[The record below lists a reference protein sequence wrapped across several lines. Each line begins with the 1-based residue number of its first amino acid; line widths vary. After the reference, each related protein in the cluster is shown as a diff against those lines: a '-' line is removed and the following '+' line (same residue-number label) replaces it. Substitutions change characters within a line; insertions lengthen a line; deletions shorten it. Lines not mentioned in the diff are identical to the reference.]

1 MRVLDGALTGLLLA
15 TLSLSPA
22 GAQEQ
27 RPDVLF
33 IAVDD
38 LNDWVGYLGGHPQ
51 TKTPNIDRLAARG
64 MAFTNAHSPSALCNP
79 SRTALLTGL
88 RPSTSGIYGNT
99 PDWRTVEIFEGI
111 ATLPNYFRMNGY
123 STLGAGK
130 IFHAHTFGEAGFAG
144 YNDTSAWDAFY
155 PALDRQLPDE
165 VGPPVRPA
173 SKSTFP
179 GLDWSP
185 VVVDDRAMGDGQ
197 TVAWVERQLVAE
209 TDSPRFV
216 AAGIYRPH
224 EPWYVPPRYFEMHPL
239 ASIELPVVRDDDL
252 DDIPA
257 AAPDEFSG
265 TRIHDWMIAD
275 DKWRE
280 GVRAYLA
287 SVSFADAMVGQ
298 LLDAVDASGR
308 ADQTIIVLWG
318 DHGFHLGE
326 KGRWRKS
333 TLWEESTHVP
343 FIIVA
348 PGVTTPGSRSTHAV
362 SLMDIYPTLA
372 ELAGLDIPA
381 HVEGRSLA
389 PLLRD
394 PTREWDFPVVTTYGY
409 DNHAVRTDRYRYI
422 RYADGSEELY
432 DHASDPN
439 EWTNLASDPAQDE
452 LKAELRRALPARN
465 AADLAPPPPTPAPAD
480 TELSSSAPPPTSDA
494 SAATADPSAPR

>member
-1 MRVLDGALTGLLLA
+1 MRFVNCALAGVLVAALMLPLA
-15 TLSLSPA
+15 A

-51 TKTPNIDRLAARG
+51 TETPNIDRLAARG
-64 MAFTNAHSPSALCNP
+64 MAFMNAHSPSALCNP

-88 RPSTSGIYGNT
+88 RPSTSGIYGNA
-99 PDWRTVEIFEGI
+99 PDWRGVEAFARI
-111 ATLPNYFRMNGY
+111 ATLPRHFRDNGY
-123 STLGAGK
+123 RTLGAGK
-130 IFHAHTFGEAGFAG
+130 IFHAHTFGATGYAG

-165 VGPPVRPA
+165 LGPPTRPA
-173 SKSTFP
+173 SQSPFA

-185 VVVDDRAMGDGQ
+185 VAADDRALGDGQ
-197 TVAWVERQLVAE
+197 TVAWIERQLGAE
-209 TDSPRFV
+209 TGAPRFV

-239 ASIELPVVRDDDL
+239 ESIELPAVRADDL
-252 DDIPA
+252 DDVPA
-257 AAPDEFSG
+257 AAPAEFSAR
-265 TRIHDWMIAD
+265 RIHEWMLSEG
-275 DKWRE
+275 KWRE
-280 GVRAYLA
+280 GVQAYLA
-287 SVSFADAMVGQ
+287 SVSFADAMVGR
-298 LLDAVDASGR
+298 LLDALDASGR
-308 ADQTIIVLWG
+308 ADRTIIVLWG

-343 FIIVA
+343 FIVVA
-348 PGVTTPGSRSTHAV
+348 PGVTTAGTRSVHAV

-372 ELAGLDIPA
+372 ELAGLDVPR
-381 HVEGRSLA
+381 HVEGRSLV
-389 PLLRD
+389 PLLSD
-394 PTREWDFPVVTTYGY
+394 PSREWDFPVVTTYGY

-439 EWTNLASDPAQDE
+439 EWMNLASDSAYDE
-452 LKAELRRALPARN
+452 LKAELRSALPAKN
-465 AADLAPPPPTPAPAD
+465 TADLAPPPPPRPAQGSAPA
-480 TELSSSAPPPTSDA
+480 E
-494 SAATADPSAPR
+494 

>member
-1 MRVLDGALTGLLLA
+1 MTFRRKLTHGALAGVALMALCH
-15 TLSLSPA
+15 PA
-22 GAQEQ
+22 MVNAQEQ

-99 PDWRTVEIFEGI
+99 PDWRTVPIFAHI
-111 ATLPNYFRMNGY
+111 ATLPRYFRDNGY
-123 STLGAGK
+123 WTLGAGK
-130 IFHAHTFGEAGFAG
+130 IFHAHTFGATGYAG
-144 YNDTSAWDAFY
+144 YNDKSAWDAFY
-155 PALDRQLPDE
+155 PSLDRQLPDE
-165 VGPPVRPA
+165 IGPPTRPA
-173 SKSTFP
+173 SKSPFA

-185 VVVDDRAMGDGQ
+185 VVADDRALGDGQ
-197 TVAWVERQLVAE
+197 TVAWIERQLAAE
-209 TDSPRFV
+209 TGSPRFV

-224 EPWYVPPRYFEMHPL
+224 EPWYVSPRYFAMHPL
-239 ASIELPVVRDDDL
+239 ASIELPVVRENDL
-252 DDIPA
+252 DDVPA
-257 AAPDEFSG
+257 AAPDEFSAS
-265 TRIHDWMIAD
+265 RIHAWMLTE

-280 GVRAYLA
+280 GVQAYLA
-287 SVSFADAMVGQ
+287 SVSFADAMVGR
-298 LLDAVDASGR
+298 LLDALDASGR
-308 ADQTIIVLWG
+308 ADRTIIVLWG

-343 FIIVA
+343 FIVVA
-348 PGVTTPGSRSTHAV
+348 PGVTTPGARSAHAV

-381 HVEGRSLA
+381 HVEGRSLV
-389 PLLRD
+389 PLLTD
-394 PTREWDFPVVTTYGY
+394 PSREWDFPVVTTYGY
-409 DNHAVRTDRYRYI
+409 GNHAVRTDRYRYI

-439 EWTNLASDPAQDE
+439 EWTNLARGADYDV
-452 LKAELRRALPARN
+452 LKAELRRALPAHD
-465 AADLAPPPPTPAPAD
+465 AADLTPPPPPSGPG
-480 TELSSSAPPPTSDA
+480 
-494 SAATADPSAPR
+494 PSAVPAE

>member
-1 MRVLDGALTGLLLA
+1 MRIAHAALAGVLLVACALPLTA
-15 TLSLSPA
+15 A
-22 GAQEQ
+22 AQARL
-27 RPDVLF
+27 RPDFLF

-64 MAFTNAHSPSALCNP
+64 MAFMNAHSPSALCNP

-88 RPSTSGIYGNT
+88 RPSTSGVYDNV
-99 PDWRTVEIFEGI
+99 PDWRRLEAFAGV
-111 ATLPNYFRMNGY
+111 ATLPRHFRDNGY
-123 STLGAGK
+123 RTLGAGK
-130 IFHAHTFGEAGFAG
+130 IFHAHTFGAAGYAG
-144 YNDTSAWDAFY
+144 YNDTTAWDAFY

-165 VGPPVRPA
+165 LGPPTRPA
-173 SKSTFP
+173 SKSPFA

-185 VVVDDRAMGDGQ
+185 VIADDRALGDGQ

-209 TDSPRFV
+209 SGTPRFV

-239 ASIELPVVRDDDL
+239 ESIELPAVRDDDL
-252 DDIPA
+252 DDVPEA
-257 AAPDEFSG
+257 SPDEFAA
-265 TRIHDWMIAD
+265 TRIHEWMLTD

-280 GVRAYLA
+280 GVQAYLA
-287 SVSFADAMVGQ
+287 SVSFADAMVGR
-298 LLDAVDASGR
+298 LVAALDASGR
-308 ADQTIIVLWG
+308 AENTIIVLWG

-343 FIIVA
+343 FIVVA
-348 PGVTTPGSRSTHAV
+348 PGVTTPGTRSAHAV
-362 SLMDIYPTLA
+362 SLMDIYPTLV
-372 ELAGLDIPA
+372 ELAGLDLPA
-381 HVEGRSLA
+381 HVEGRSLV
-389 PLLRD
+389 PLLQD
-394 PTREWDFPVVTTYGY
+394 PSREWSFPAVTTYGY

-439 EWTNLASDPAQDE
+439 EWTNLASDPAYGS
-452 LKAELRRALPARN
+452 LKAELRDALPAEN
-465 AADLAPPPPTPAPAD
+465 AADLTPPPPPRPSPGSVPA
-480 TELSSSAPPPTSDA
+480 E
-494 SAATADPSAPR
+494 